1 MAVTRVESWVER
13 VLVAHGWGWFVVR
26 ASPTLDLVDSVFHDG
41 LLLVAAHEVAVI
53 SFVESPMLVHREVF
67 LSHLHEHQVGGADA
81 ATQQG
86 RVHLVK

>member
-1 MAVTRVESWVER
+1 MAVSGVESGV
-13 VLVAHGWGWFVVR
+13 VGVFVAHGWGRFVVG

-41 LLLVAAHEVAVI
+41 LLLVAAHEVPVI
-53 SFVESPMLVHREVF
+53 SLVESPMLVHREIF
-67 LSHLHEHQVGGADA
+67 LSHLHEHQVGSPDA